1 MTAQYLYS
9 SAKRNAALAAI
20 GGDAIGQ
27 IEVDLLKQVLVATVA
42 SGGGGGGAAAW
53 GSITGTLSAQTD
65 LQTALD
71 AKLDLTGGTVT
82 GQLVLTGASATGALN
97 LAPTWNNAGTDF
109 NLIYGRVTNT
119 ASGAGSKLID
129 IGTVAGG
136 SKLALGKAGNLVL
149 DADSAFTGNLW
160 EAKTGGATQAWLT
173 WYGQLSATYI
183 KAIDF
188 VKADGWLVIGG
199 LNNVYLGQQGNGRLL
214 ITGYLSTDPL
224 YEVCLGPTHAT
235 TGTTVTVKAGDVTTG
250 TGSSLTVESGVGSVA
265 NGVVNICKD
274 YNSPLGFFNS
284 RSATQANT
292 GITGAT
298 QDTGTIGAQ
307 VLSDDTFDGYTLAQ
321 VVAAVRSYGL
331 LA

>member
-1 MTAQYLYS
+1 MLS
-9 SAKRNAALAAI
+9 FNP
-20 GGDAIGQ
+20 
-27 IEVDLLKQVLVATVA
+27 
-42 SGGGGGGAAAW
+42 
-53 GSITGTLSAQTD
+53 ITGQ
-65 LQTALD
+65 LD
-71 AKLDLTGGTVT
+71 FVNPAADISGKLDLTGGTVT
-82 GQLVLTGASATGALN
+82 GQLVLTSASATGALN

-149 DADSAFTGNLW
+149 DADSGFTGNLW
-160 EAKTGGATQAWLT
+160 EAKIGGATQASLNY
-173 WYGQLSATYI
+173 YGLFT
-183 KAIDF
+183 AIYMVAAGV
-188 VKADGWLVIGG
+188 VKSPNFAIGSNQAYLGVLGDGRILLNG
-199 LNNVYLGQQGNGRLL
+199 LNN
-214 ITGYLSTDPL
+214 TDPL
-224 YEVCLGPTHAT
+224 YEVCLGATQAT

-284 RSATQANT
+284 RAAAQASTVSA
-292 GITGAT
+292 GAT
-298 QDTGTIGAQ
+298 QVTGTGSP
-307 VLSDDTFDGYTLAQ
+307 VYDDDRFDGYTLAQ

>member
-1 MTAQYLYS
+1 MTAQYLFS

-20 GGDAIGQ
+20 GGDTMGQ

-71 AKLDLTGGTVT
+71 AKLNLTGGTMT
-82 GQLVLTGASATGALN
+82 GQLILQNASATGAVN
-97 LAPTWNNAGTDF
+97 VSPTWNNAGTNF
-109 NLIYGRVTNT
+109 AGIYGRVTNT
-119 ASGAGSKLID
+119 ASGASSKLID
-129 IGTVAGG
+129 LGTVASGSIFSVAPDSSAAIGIHTTLTSFGLLTTAYLIGIGFVKGG
-136 SKLALGKAGNLVL
+136 SIIVAGSGNWVYLKAASAGNLVING
-149 DADSAFTGNLW
+149 DNDTGVLQSLVL
-160 EAKTGGATQAWLT
+160 GSTQ
-173 WYGQLSATYI
+173 
-183 KAIDF
+183 
-188 VKADGWLVIGG
+188 
-199 LNNVYLGQQGNGRLL
+199 
-214 ITGYLSTDPL
+214 
-224 YEVCLGPTHAT
+224 AT

-284 RSATQANT
+284 RAAAQASTYSA
-292 GITGAT
+292 GAT
-298 QDTGTIGAQ
+298 QVTGTG
-307 VLSDDTFDGYTLAQ
+307 VPVYDDDKFDGYTLAQ

>member
-71 AKLDLTGGTVT
+71 AKLNLTGGTMT
-82 GQLVLTGASATGALN
+82 GQLILQNASATGAVN
-97 LAPTWNNAGTDF
+97 VSPTWNNAGTNF
-109 NLIYGRVTNT
+109 AGIYGRVTNT
-119 ASGAGSKLID
+119 ASGASSKLID

-136 SKLALGKAGNLVL
+136 SLFSVAVNGN
-149 DADSAFTGNLW
+149 A
-160 EAKTGGATQAWLT
+160 
-173 WYGQLSATYI
+173 
-183 KAIDF
+183 
-188 VKADGWLVIGG
+188 
-199 LNNVYLGQQGNGRLL
+199 R
-214 ITGYLSTDPL
+214 ITSTDSVG
-224 YEVCLGPTHAT
+224 ECLTLTSIYGTHTLAVGGGGSLSLSNDVYVRGNIFGAYDSSRIILGISGDLRLCRAAAATLQLGDNHAT
-235 TGTTVTVKAGDVTTG
+235 TPTAQTFKAHDVTTG

-284 RSATQANT
+284 RSATQAST
-292 GITGAT
+292 LITGAT
-298 QDTGTIGAQ
+298 QNTGVGAQ
-307 VLSDDTFDGYTLAQ
+307 VFSDDTFDGYTLAQ

>member
-9 SAKRNAALAAI
+9 SAKRNTALAAI
-20 GGDAIGQ
+20 GGDTMGQ
-27 IEVDLLKQVLVATVA
+27 IEVHLLKQVLVATVA

-71 AKLDLTGGTVT
+71 AKLNLTGGTMT
-82 GQLVLTGASATGALN
+82 GQLILQNASATGAVN
-97 LAPTWNNAGTDF
+97 VSPTWNNAGTNF
-109 NLIYGRVTNT
+109 AGIYGRVTNT
-119 ASGAGSKLID
+119 ASGASSKLID
-129 IGTVAGG
+129 LGTVASGSIFSVAPDSSAAIGSHTTLTNYGLLTTTYIVGVGFIAGTYAVVKGG
-136 SKLALGKAGNLVL
+136 GNWVFLFAPSPSVLELNGINNTSPLEKLVL
-149 DADSAFTGNLW
+149 GS
-160 EAKTGGATQAWLT
+160 TQ
-173 WYGQLSATYI
+173 
-183 KAIDF
+183 
-188 VKADGWLVIGG
+188 
-199 LNNVYLGQQGNGRLL
+199 
-214 ITGYLSTDPL
+214 
-224 YEVCLGPTHAT
+224 AT
-235 TGTTVTVKAGDVTTG
+235 TGTTVTLKAGDVTTG

-284 RSATQANT
+284 RSATQAST

-298 QDTGTIGAQ
+298 QITGTGAP
-307 VLSDDTFDGYTLAQ
+307 VYDDDRFDGYTLAQ

>member
-1 MTAQYLYS
+1 MTAQYLFS

-20 GGDAIGQ
+20 GGDTMGQ

-71 AKLDLTGGTVT
+71 AKLNLTGGTVT
-82 GQLVLTGASATGALN
+82 GQLVLTSASATGALN

-136 SKLALGKAGNLVL
+136 SKLALGKAGDFVL
-149 DADSAFTGNLW
+149 DADSGFTGNIW
-160 EAKTGGATQAWLT
+160 EAKIGGAAQAWLT
-173 WYGQLSATYI
+173 YYGQLAGIYVRGTGY
-183 KAIDF
+183 
-188 VKADGWLVIGG
+188 VKTDAWLVIGG

-214 ITGYLSTDPL
+214 ITGYAATDPL
-224 YEVCLGPTHAT
+224 YEVCLGATQAT

-284 RSATQANT
+284 RATAQANT
-292 GITGAT
+292 GIAGAWVNTGV
-298 QDTGTIGAQ
+298 GPQ